1 MEENCLTAVRF
12 HKAVQVCGDDE
23 NIQGRMKATEV
34 QQLADQDTVRVVMAS
49 IILNMMAKAQ

>member
-1 MEENCLTAVRF
+1 
-12 HKAVQVCGDDE
+12 
-23 NIQGRMKATEV
+23 MKATEV